1 MILNEKATKGL
12 KAESLAMHYLIEK
25 GYLVFQAVGGVG
37 PIDLIGILDGKT
49 RYFDVKTN
57 AKRKDGTKICRTNNK
72 VPGIRIEIIYVDVD
86 TKEVKEHTFD
96 KNEWH
101 KRYKIGR
108 NEKGHYTGEVLKR

>member
-1 MILNEKATKGL
+1 MQQMLRAKCHWGL
-12 KAESLAMHYLIEK
+12 HIGMLKPTLSIRAY
-25 GYLVFQAVGGVG
+25 
-37 PIDLIGILDGKT
+37 LIGILDGKT

-72 VPGIRIEIIYVDVD
+72 VPGIRIEIIYVDID

-108 NEKGHYTGEVLKR
+108 NEKGHYTGEILKR